1 MVAPLI
7 SLTYLSS
14 ATVPYDE
21 GDLRDLLTEVREKN
35 VVLGV
40 TGMLLYAGGS
50 FIQTVEGEQP
60 VVDGLFARI
69 EADPRHRDVMMT
81 LREEVGGRSFP
92 DWSMGFEHLTD
103 EQARALPG
111 FNDFLR
117 ASRAVRET
125 SLEFSRAGVFHRIF
139 SDFPR

>member
-1 MVAPLI
+1 MI

-14 ATVPYDE
+14 ATQPYSD
-21 GDLRDLLTEVREKN
+21 GDLRELLATARPKN
-35 VVLGV
+35 ASLGV

-50 FIQTVEGEQP
+50 FIQTIEGEP
-60 VVDGLFARI
+60 DAVDPLFATI
-69 EADPRHRDVMMT
+69 ESDTRHRDVMVT
-81 LREEVGGRSFP
+81 LREEVEARSFP
-92 DWSMGFEHLTD
+92 DWSMGFEQVTED
-103 EQARALPG
+103 EARDLEG

-117 ASRAVRET
+117 ASEAVRQK